1 MRKSVLITGA
11 SGGIGAAAAKAFAL
25 KGYDILIHYNNSQE
39 NAQKLYNL
47 LTENGVNCETLKAD
61 LTKDSEIEALANK
74 AIEFN
79 IDVLINNAGACDTT
93 LLLDE
98 TASQID
104 RVIAENLTGAIKLTA
119 LLTPHFISKKSG
131 VIINVSSIWGETGG
145 ACESV
150 YSAAKAGLIGFT
162 KALAKELG
170 PSGIRVNCV
179 SPGVINTPMLNE
191 HTEQTKMQL
200 KENTPLLRLGE
211 PADIANALIFLA
223 SPAADFITGEILRIN
238 GGFLT

>member
-1 MRKSVLITGA
+1 MRKRIFSR
-11 SGGIGAAAAKAFAL
+11 
-25 KGYDILIHYNNSQE
+25 KGRTYR
-39 NAQKLYNL
+39 LY
-47 LTENGVNCETLKAD
+47 
-61 LTKDSEIEALANK
+61 
-74 AIEFN
+74 
-79 IDVLINNAGACDTT
+79 
-93 LLLDE
+93 
-98 TASQID
+98 
-104 RVIAENLTGAIKLTA
+104 
-119 LLTPHFISKKSG
+119 
-131 VIINVSSIWGETGG
+131 
-145 ACESV
+145 
-150 YSAAKAGLIGFT
+150 

-191 HTEQTKMQL
+191 HTEQTKIQL